1 MAAMRPLSERAAAI
15 LNWMEPDRRY
25 DASEIRALVPDTS
38 MESLRE
44 VMHELWV
51 NRYVER
57 DGYLGWRRDGAST
70 QPQVMPNR
78 DGDPGCRH
86 AGDGRGHDLPGQ
98 SRAVRPEDLFD
109 HDSFSD
115 FFK

>member
-1 MAAMRPLSERAAAI
+1 MRPLSEKAAAI

-25 DASEIRALVPDTS
+25 DASEIRAYVPDTS

-51 NRYVER
+51 NRYIER
-57 DGYLGWRRDGAST
+57 DGYLAWRRDGGSSRPHIPDRGAAARGHR
-70 QPQVMPNR
+70 P
-78 DGDPGCRH
+78 
-86 AGDGRGHDLPGQ
+86 ADGRGHDLPQ
-98 SRAVRPEDLFD
+98 AHSKAVKPEDLFD
-109 HDSFSD
+109 HDSFSG